1 MHFPPL
7 PGASGAKIQKKGRRM
22 VNQLIWFLVLLLVL
36 TALRLTVVEIV
47 RVKGRSML
55 PTLENHQW
63 LLVSRLDYRLG
74 EPQRGDV
81 VICHFPGRYMD
92 KFKLFPQYFVK
103 RLIALPGETIEVID
117 GVVHI
122 DGVPL
127 EESYLDPERTR
138 FRRNMPPRTLDDDEY
153 YVMGDN
159 RDNSNDSR
167 RIGPISRRMIVGRV
181 RRILFPFRSWKSLT
195 DK

>member
-1 MHFPPL
+1 
-7 PGASGAKIQKKGRRM
+7 M
-22 VNQLIWFLVLLLVL
+22 VNQLIWFLVLLFTL

-55 PTLENHQW
+55 PTLENRQW

-122 DGVPL
+122 DGSPL
-127 EESYLDPERTR
+127 EETYLEPKRTR
-138 FRRNMPPRTLDDDEY
+138 FRRNMPPRTLGDDEY

-167 RIGPISRRMIVGRV
+167 RVGALKRKALIGKVQAV
-181 RRILFPFRSWKSLT
+181 LFPFKAIRKFR
-195 DK
+195 